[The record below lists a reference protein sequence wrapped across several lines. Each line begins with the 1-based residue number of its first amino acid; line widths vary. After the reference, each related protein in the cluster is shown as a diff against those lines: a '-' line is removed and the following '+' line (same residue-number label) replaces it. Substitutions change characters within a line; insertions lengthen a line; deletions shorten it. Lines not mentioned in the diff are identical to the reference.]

1 MGSAEAECLPP
12 RQMRRLV
19 ALSIYHSLHAL
30 HPEAKERNEVEA
42 VGTEMIRRE
51 TIGGSVRVAG
61 LVGVG

>member
-19 ALSIYHSLHAL
+19 ALSIYHSL